1 MGRIKMLLG
10 AVCLALATVANAG
23 ALENEFHG
31 DFTAQF
37 DVSNFNRTPTTDY
50 NAAGGGYY
58 DPTGVKKNQNA
69 SNFIEQRALLHYSA
83 KADSVLKLVTAF
95 ELNYAYWG
103 NGSNDAGSGSGGA
116 TGTES
121 INFITKNVYL
131 DYSPH
136 ENINLKL
143 GMMPNNDSF
152 KGVLFDTDMAG
163 VLVSG
168 KYGRLSQSVGF
179 FRLEDKGADKD
190 LVVGLSTKDMFML
203 DSKVQISPGLKVG
216 AAYYFFRDGTP
227 DGTTNTVVAA
237 VPDRIITV
245 NDVYGNQYPVTLP
258 GTGSPA
264 VTTPNYNDIRMHVL
278 GLNAE
283 YVLNRVTLNGFAIY
297 ETGTSNNRTTS
308 AFAGNLGAKIK
319 KGVGLI
325 RVEFLYVSGDRPG
338 SSTSGAF
345 YNVPGSSGGHG
356 YLANEMTMI
365 GRDKNALM
373 SNNSLVFNAD
383 NRGQGQ
389 IGGYLGYDRPFTPA
403 FDMSFNV
410 GFVAA
415 AEDNAAK
422 PFIYNDGIIS
432 DIKNGSK
439 FLGSELNAEANYKV
453 RDDLKLSARTGY
465 AILGEYYKGV
475 ALHDPPMNVYDVKLL
490 VKYNF

>member
-10 AVCLALATVANAG
+10 AVCFALATAANAG

-37 DVSNFNRTPTTDY
+37 DGSNFNRTPTTDY

-69 SNFIEQRALLHYSA
+69 SNFVEQRARLRYNA
-83 KADSVLKLVTAF
+83 KADIDLKLVTAF

-103 NGSNDAGSGSGGA
+103 NSSPDVGNSSDSADSV
-116 TGTES
+116 
-121 INFITKNVYL
+121 NFITKNVYL
-131 DYSPH
+131 DYTPH

-152 KGVLFDTDMAG
+152 KGLVFDTDMAG
-163 VLVSG
+163 VLVTG
-168 KYGRLSQSVGF
+168 TYGRLSQTVGY

-190 LVVGLSTKDMFML
+190 LVVGLNTKDMFML
-203 DSKVQISPGLKVG
+203 DSKVQISQGFKVG

-227 DGTTNTVVAA
+227 DGTASTVVPAQ
-237 VPDRIITV
+237 PDKVITV
-245 NDVYGNQYPVTLP
+245 NDVYGNPYSLTLP

-264 VTTPNYNDIRMHVL
+264 VTTPNYNDIRIHVL

-283 YVLNRVTLNGFAIY
+283 YVHGPLTLNGFALY
-297 ETGTSNNRTTS
+297 ETGSSNKRTTS
-308 AFAGNLGAKIK
+308 AFAGNVGAKIK
-319 KGVGLI
+319 KGVGTI
-325 RVEFLYVSGDRPG
+325 RVDFLYVSGDKPG
-338 SSTSGAF
+338 SATSGAF
-345 YNVPGSSGGHG
+345 YTVPGSSGGHG
-356 YLANEMTMI
+356 YLANEMIMI

-373 SNNSLVFNAD
+373 TNNSLILNAD

-389 IGGYLGYDRPFTPA
+389 IGGYIGYDRPFTPK

-410 GFVAA
+410 GFVAV

-422 PFIYNDGIIS
+422 PYTYNDGIIS
-432 DIKNGSK
+432 DNKNNSN

-453 RDDLKLSARTGY
+453 RDNLKMSVRAGY

-475 ALHDPPMNVYDVKLL
+475 ALHNPPMNIYDVKLL
-490 VKYNF
+490 VKYSF